1 MVPLLVFRKL
11 PAAVTVCIL
20 MFILPGA
27 GLKAQTAGFTAP
39 DTVCVGSPVTIT
51 NTSTGGST
59 YYWSFCTGNT
69 LQNPLGTNIG
79 NPGNLLNVPS
89 YPTLVKDGNT
99 CYSFI
104 TNEGGGYLVRN
115 NHGTSFSNNPVTS
128 VNLGSLGL
136 ITDSVLGIKI
146 CQDAGVWL
154 GFILNNNRILKLNF
168 GASLGNVPTA
178 TILGTYSA
186 MLEGHCIDI
195 INDGGTWV
203 GFITSWGNH
212 KLLRINFGASLS
224 NVPVMTDLGSP
235 GALNYPGVFRII
247 KENGIWYA
255 LVSNMT
261 NHTMTRLTFGAS
273 LLTAPTGVNLGVIC
287 PTVSPGGL
295 TLIRDCESTVGFHL
309 NYSLSSP
316 DKIWRLS
323 FPTGIT
329 GTIVP
334 TSLGNIGGMTQPA
347 QFSELVREG
356 DTLFVYNTNRQGT
369 LTRLYFPPCTNAS
382 VPSSALFTP
391 PVYSY
396 NLPGT
401 YNIQLTVNEGLPNQ
415 SSICKSIV
423 VKACSATAAFTAL
436 DTVCTGSPIT
446 LTNLSTGG
454 TTYYWNFC
462 SGSAAGDPAGTNI
475 GNPGSNMNLP
485 VYSTSVKDGTD
496 CYSFVTNHGTPTHIT
511 RIYYGSNFRNAP
523 VNSASILQ
531 TGVISATCEDIQ
543 IRKENG
549 NWYGFLNNTST
560 ILRLN
565 FGASITNNSP
575 TTTDIGPFPN
585 IAVAH
590 GLVILQEGST
600 WLGFF
605 DSDTQNKLYRLNFGT
620 SLTNIPVFTD
630 LGNLGGFVHPCQ
642 IASIKENGICYLLLV
657 NSVGNT
663 LSRMNFGN
671 SYLNTPT
678 GENLGNCGILVN
690 PVGLTLLNDCE
701 ISVGYYTVYQSP
713 PTAAIGRLTFTGGVG
728 GTVTAQ
734 SLGNIGTLDH
744 PCSFSEMF
752 RENDSLFSYVT
763 NQNSSTLT
771 RFSFPPCNN
780 ASIPSSTLFNPP
792 QFSYNTPGNYAVRLV
807 VDEGQ
812 ASQQSVCQTIVA
824 MAPQAV
830 NLGND
835 KSICPGNSAV
845 LDAGANFSSYVWS
858 TGAASRTITVSTP
871 GTYSVTATRWG
882 CSSNDAVNV
891 GLLSGPFVNLGSDVT
906 ICSGMTNTFDAGPC
920 AGCSFQWAD
929 LTTAQMN
936 IGNGQT
942 YTTGIAGNYMVTV
955 VGPNSCM
962 GRDTAQLF
970 VQSAIP
976 VSVSISAPTYT
987 VCAGGQVTFTAT
999 ALFGGSS
1006 PGYQWKV
1013 NGVITGAT
1021 GQTFT
1026 YTPSDGDCVVCVVT
1040 STASCVIGSPA
1051 TSNPICMT
1059 VTPNVTAGI
1068 TVTASSNP
1076 VCAGMAVTFYANPVY
1091 GGPTPAYQWQ
1101 VNTLNVSGATSS
1113 TYSYTPVQGD
1123 MITCVMTSSE
1133 LCTTGS
1139 PATSAPIVMT
1149 VSPNL
1154 TVGVY
1159 VNPSANPVCAG
1170 TAVDFYANPLFGGT
1184 TPAYQWKINTINAN
1198 GATNASYTYVPV
1210 NGDVVTCVMTSSEA
1224 CTTGNMATSAPLAMT
1239 VNTLLPITVSTGVS
1253 SNPYCAA
1260 SPVTFTATPG
1270 NGGLTPAYQWKI
1282 NAINATGASNA
1293 SYVFV
1298 PADGDVVTC
1307 EMTSSESCTSGNPA
1321 TSPPVT
1327 MSASPNLAVSVS
1339 VSPPAP
1345 TVCAGAQVTF
1355 TATPGNGGT
1364 TPAYRWKVN
1373 AGNVI
1378 NAINPSYTY
1387 TPVNG
1392 DVVTCEMTS
1401 SEMCTLG
1408 NPATSPPVVVTVNP
1422 NLAVGVSVTPPATT
1436 VCAGTTVT
1444 FWATPV
1450 HGGATPAYQWKVN
1463 ASNAFNAN
1471 NASYAYVPVDGDVV
1485 TCVMTS
1491 SEACTLGNPA
1501 TSVPVTMTVNPNLPV
1516 TVIIGASAN
1525 PYCAGSSVTFTA
1537 TPGYGGLTP
1546 GYQWKINAINAI
1558 SGNNASYAYNPLPGD
1573 VVSCELNSSETCTAG
1588 SPATSNTIIMVA
1600 TPVLPAGINITATP
1614 NPFCPGTAVTFDAF
1628 PAYGGT
1634 VPAYQWKINAGNVIN
1649 ANNASYTYNPV
1660 AGDLVSC
1667 ELTSNQA
1674 CVTNNPVTST
1684 AIMLATRPAPQV
1696 SFTRCFDSIT
1706 TTLSKPF
1713 HVRGGIPPGGTYS
1726 GAGVNPFT
1734 GIFNPAAAGVGSHTI
1749 TYTYA
1754 NTYGCIANATTTI
1767 ATQTAISVICGNT
1780 FTDPRDNRQ
1789 YTTFSLPNG
1798 KCWMKENLDFGTAI
1812 LESTLQTDNCVA
1824 EKYRRYSAIN
1834 NQYSSF
1840 YQWDELMQYDNT
1852 AAVQGLCPPGWH
1864 IPTAS
1869 EWNDLILFSTGPG
1882 QAGGPL
1888 KDTLLANG
1896 FHSFQH
1902 GILYLNHTW
1911 AFVTGIYAG
1920 SMYWTSAVFDTER
1933 ATARGVN
1940 EFNFSVSM
1948 YNALRE
1954 NAFNVRCTHD

>member
-1 MVPLLVFRKL
+1 MIPLLFFRKL
-11 PAAVTVCIL
+11 PAAVTVCTL

-27 GLKAQTAGFTAP
+27 VLKAQTASFTAP
-39 DTVCVGSPVTIT
+39 DTVCLGSPVTIT

-104 TNEGGGYLVRN
+104 TNEGGGFLVRN
-115 NHGTSFSNNPVTS
+115 NHGTSFSNNPVSS

-146 CQDAGVWL
+146 CQDGGVWL

-203 GFITSWGNH
+203 GYITSWGNH
-212 KLLRINFGASLS
+212 KLLRLNFGASLS

-235 GALNYPGVFRII
+235 GALNNPGVFRII

-295 TLIRDCESTVGFHL
+295 TLIRDCENTVGFHL

-329 GTIVP
+329 GTIIP
-334 TSLGNIGGMTQPA
+334 ASLGNIGGMTQPA

-391 PVYSY
+391 PVFSY
-396 NLPGT
+396 NQPGT
-401 YNIQLTVNEGLPNQ
+401 YNIQLTVNEGLPSQ

-423 VKACSATAAFTAL
+423 VKTCSAVAAFTAP
-436 DTVCTGSPIT
+436 DTVCTGAPVT

-454 TTYYWNFC
+454 STNYWNFC

-475 GNPGSNMNLP
+475 GNPGSNISLP
-485 VYSTSVKDGTD
+485 VYSTSVQDGTD
-496 CYSFVTNHGTPTHIT
+496 CYSFVTNHGTPTHMT
-511 RIYYGSNFRNAP
+511 RIYYGNNFRNAP

-549 NWYGFLNNTST
+549 NWYGFLNNNTT

-585 IAVAH
+585 ISVAH
-590 GLVILQEGST
+590 GLVILQEGNT

-630 LGNLGGFVHPCQ
+630 LGNLAGFVHPCQ
-642 IASIKENGICYLLLV
+642 IASIRENGICYLLLV

-663 LSRMNFGN
+663 LSRINFGT

-713 PTAAIGRLTFTGGVG
+713 ATAAIGRLTFTGGVG

-763 NQNSSTLT
+763 NQNSSSLT
-771 RFSFPPCNN
+771 RLSFPPCNN

-812 ASQQSVCQTIVA
+812 ASEQSICQTIVA
-824 MAPQAV
+824 MAPQVV

-835 KSICPGNSAV
+835 KSICPGNSTI
-845 LDAGANFSSYVWS
+845 LDAGANFSSYLWS
-858 TGAASRTITVSTP
+858 TGATSRTITVAVP
-871 GTYSVTATRWG
+871 GSYSVTATRWG
-882 CSSNDAVNV
+882 CSTSDAVNV
-891 GLLSGPFVNLGSDVT
+891 NLLSGPVVNLGPDVT

-920 AGCSFQWAD
+920 AGCAFQWAD

-942 YTTGIAGNYMVTV
+942 YATGVAGNYMVTV

-970 VQSAIP
+970 VQSTIP
-976 VSVSISAPTYT
+976 VSVSISAPATT
-987 VCAGGQVTFTAT
+987 VCAGSQVTFTAM

-1026 YTPSDGDCVVCVVT
+1026 YTPANGDCVVCVVT
-1040 STASCVIGSPA
+1040 STASCTTGNPA
-1051 TSNPICMT
+1051 TSNPVCMT
-1059 VTPNVTAGI
+1059 VTPNVTAGV

-1076 VCAGMAVTFYANPVY
+1076 VCAGMAVTYFANPVY
-1091 GGPTPAYQWQ
+1091 GGPTP
-1101 VNTLNVSGATSS
+1101 S
-1113 TYSYTPVQGD
+1113 
-1123 MITCVMTSSE
+1123 
-1133 LCTTGS
+1133 
-1139 PATSAPIVMT
+1139 
-1149 VSPNL
+1149 
-1154 TVGVY
+1154 
-1159 VNPSANPVCAG
+1159 
-1170 TAVDFYANPLFGGT
+1170 
-1184 TPAYQWKINTINAN
+1184 YQWKV
-1198 GATNASYTYVPV
+1198 NAS
-1210 NGDVVTCVMTSSEA
+1210 N
-1224 CTTGNMATSAPLAMT
+1224 
-1239 VNTLLPITVSTGVS
+1239 VS
-1253 SNPYCAA
+1253 
-1260 SPVTFTATPG
+1260 
-1270 NGGLTPAYQWKI
+1270 
-1282 NAINATGASNA
+1282 NAINAN
-1293 SYVFV
+1293 Y
-1298 PADGDVVTC
+1298 
-1307 EMTSSESCTSGNPA
+1307 
-1321 TSPPVT
+1321 
-1327 MSASPNLAVSVS
+1327 
-1339 VSPPAP
+1339 
-1345 TVCAGAQVTF
+1345 
-1355 TATPGNGGT
+1355 
-1364 TPAYRWKVN
+1364 AY
-1373 AGNVI
+1373 I
-1378 NAINPSYTY
+1378 
-1387 TPVNG
+1387 PVNG

-1401 SEMCTLG
+1401 SEMCTIG
-1408 NPATSPPVVVTVNP
+1408 NPATSLPVVMTVNP
-1422 NLAVGVSVTPPATT
+1422 NLPVSVSAASSATT

-1450 HGGATPAYQWKVN
+1450 HGGTTPAYQWKINAGN
-1463 ASNAFNAN
+1463 ASNATNAT
-1471 NASYAYVPVDGDVV
+1471 NASYAYIPVQGDVI
-1485 TCVMTS
+1485 TCEMTS
-1491 SEACTLGNPA
+1491 SESCTQGNPA
-1501 TSVPVTMTVNPNLPV
+1501 TSLPITMTVNPNLPV
-1516 TVIIGASAN
+1516 TVNISASSN
-1525 PYCAGSSVTFTA
+1525 PYCAGSSVAFTA
-1537 TPGYGGLTP
+1537 TPGFGGLTP
-1546 GYQWKINAINAI
+1546 GYQWKINANNA
-1558 SGNNASYAYNPLPGD
+1558 SNGNNASYAYNAVNGD
-1573 VVSCELNSSETCTAG
+1573 VVTCELTSSESCTSG
-1588 SPATSNTIIMVA
+1588 NPATSNTITMVA
-1600 TPVLPAGINITATP
+1600 TPVLPAGITITATP

-1628 PAYGGT
+1628 PIYGG
-1634 VPAYQWKINAGNVIN
+1634 PAPGYQWKINASNAGN

-1674 CVTNNPVTST
+1674 CITNNPAIST
-1684 AIMLATRPAPQV
+1684 AILMATRPVPNV
-1696 SFTRCFDSIT
+1696 SFYRCFDSIT
-1706 TTLSKPF
+1706 TTVSKPF
-1713 HVRGGIPPGGTYS
+1713 HLRGGLPPGGTYS
-1726 GAGVNPFT
+1726 GAGVNPAT
-1734 GIFNPAAAGVGSHTI
+1734 GIFNPATAGPGTHTI
-1749 TYTYA
+1749 SYTCT
-1754 NTYGCIANATTTI
+1754 NTYGCIANATTTVT
-1767 ATQTAISVICGNT
+1767 TQTAIPVICGNT
-1780 FTDPRDNRQ
+1780 FTDPRDNRH
-1789 YTTFSLPNG
+1789 YSTFSLPNG

-1812 LESTLQTDNCVA
+1812 MESTLQTDNCVA
-1824 EKYRRYSAIN
+1824 EKYRRYSATN

-1852 AAVQGLCPPGWH
+1852 AALQGLCPPGWH
-1864 IPTAS
+1864 IPTAT
-1869 EWNDLILFSTGPG
+1869 EWNELILFSTGPG

-1888 KDTLLANG
+1888 KDTLLTNG
-1896 FHSFQH
+1896 FHSFQR
-1902 GILYLNHTW
+1902 GLLYLNHTW
-1911 AFVTGIYAG
+1911 AFVTGKYAG
-1920 SMYWTSAVFDTER
+1920 SMYWTSTVFDTER
-1933 ATARGVN
+1933 ATARGIN
-1940 EFNFSVSM
+1940 EFNFSVSL

-1954 NAFNVRCTHD
+1954 NAFSVRCTHD